1 MDVITKQ
8 KSKLPQIAD
17 VFLVMIHSGNRD
29 RAASFRVGGLK
40 KNA

>member
-17 VFLVMIHSGNRD
+17 VFLVMIHSGKLRHVLVVH
-29 RAASFRVGGLK
+29 FQGP
-40 KNA
+40 